1 VVRLFLNRR
10 PLFTADQD
18 HIHHRLL
25 QQRLSPRVAVLL
37 LYALAALFSLGSL
50 LIVHS
55 TGSLIALVAILAG
68 ASGWFLTS
76 RIQYEE
82 LSELNV
88 YVARAVQSQRHVL
101 ANQILIRKAARQLES
116 AAKLEESWR
125 VLVSTLEALDF
136 DEVSSD
142 LPKWPNDRAPS
153 LPGWSRRGE
162 DRSPDHWHVS
172 IPLRAGEGVVGE
184 LQLYRDLAKGRL
196 LFQFSSLL
204 DTLIPP
210 LEMQLERFYEAQEK
224 ALAGERAEL
233 RSPAVPPGI
242 LAGDGKA

>member
-1 VVRLFLNRR
+1 VV
-10 PLFTADQD
+10 
-18 HIHHRLL
+18 
-25 QQRLSPRVAVLL
+25 
-37 LYALAALFSLGSL
+37 
-50 LIVHS
+50 
-55 TGSLIALVAILAG
+55 
-68 ASGWFLTS
+68 LTS

-153 LPGWSRRGE
+153 LPGWSRPGE
-162 DRSPDHWHVS
+162 DRSPDRWHVS
-172 IPLRAGEGVVGE
+172 IPLHAGERVVGE
-184 LQLYRDLAKGRL
+184 LQLHRELAKGRL

-210 LEMQLERFYEAQEK
+210 LENQLQRCYEAQEK
-224 ALAGERAEL
+224 ALADERGVL
-233 RSPAVPPGI
+233 RSPPVPPCV
-242 LAGDGKA
+242 LADDRKA

>member
-1 VVRLFLNRR
+1 LGFFLATLAIHSSQKSSTLLALVVPFVAFGLPLMDTTLAVVRRFLTQR

-88 YVARAVQSQRHVL
+88 YVARAVQ
-101 ANQILIRKAARQLES
+101 
-116 AAKLEESWR
+116 
-125 VLVSTLEALDF
+125 
-136 DEVSSD
+136 
-142 LPKWPNDRAPS
+142 
-153 LPGWSRRGE
+153 
-162 DRSPDHWHVS
+162 
-172 IPLRAGEGVVGE
+172 
-184 LQLYRDLAKGRL
+184 
-196 LFQFSSLL
+196 
-204 DTLIPP
+204 
-210 LEMQLERFYEAQEK
+210 
-224 ALAGERAEL
+224 
-233 RSPAVPPGI
+233 
-242 LAGDGKA
+242 